1 MSDASA
7 EDVWRPVTRVRAYQ
21 HVVDQVEEQIL
32 AGTLKVGDRL
42 PGERD
47 LATRMQVSRAAV
59 REAMRTLEA
68 HGVVRPA
75 VGSGADAGTVV
86 SAMPSE
92 ALTRL
97 LRVHVA
103 LANFP
108 VADVVD
114 ARCMLERS
122 SATLAAGRATPAALS
137 AVAAPL
143 AAMEATEALDRSR
156 AGDGHPDGRQAYNDL
171 DTAFHIA
178 IAEAGGNRL
187 VADITIAIREAM
199 RRPILEGLERLG
211 EEWPAV
217 RRRLSQEHRG
227 VFEAIAVG
235 DGVRAAD
242 LVEAHIRSA
251 HARLS

>member
-1 MSDASA
+1 MTAVSDAS
-7 EDVWRPVTRVRAYQ
+7 DVWRPVDRVRTYQ

-32 AGTLKVGDRL
+32 AGALRVGDRL
-42 PGERD
+42 PGERE
-47 LATRMQVSRAAV
+47 LAARLQVSRAAV

-68 HGVVRPA
+68 HGVVRPG
-75 VGSGADAGTVV
+75 VGSGRDAGTVV

-114 ARCMLERS
+114 ARVMLERS
-122 SATLAAGRATPAALS
+122 SAELAAARATATAL
-137 AVAAPL
+137 APVAEAL
-143 AAMEATEALDRSR
+143 AAM
-156 AGDGHPDGRQAYNDL
+156 DGTTDVKEFNDL

-187 VADITIAIREAM
+187 VADMTIAIREAM
-199 RRPILEGLERLG
+199 RRPILLGLERLG
-211 EEWPAV
+211 DAWPGV
-217 RRRLSQEHRG
+217 RTTLTEEHRAIH
-227 VFEAIAVG
+227 EAITAG
-235 DGVRAAD
+235 DGSRAAD
-242 LVEAHIRSA
+242 LVEAHIRGA
-251 HARLS
+251 HARLT